1 MIKIGLLGFKEMKK
15 NLSLSNIVNLLGDE
29 MDKCPNCGY
38 PCDVFEAPCPNCGFI
53 PFDEEYGD

>member
-1 MIKIGLLGFKEMKK
+1 MTPGTGYTVQNSEADP
-15 NLSLSNIVNLLGDE
+15 SLFYFFFGDFMLDE
-29 MDKCPNCGY
+29 CPNCGY